1 MNKRTFFLILAGLCL
16 AASVILVVVGVKRAE
31 QKPMV
36 DGLKSLGRITLTY
49 DEEKTVNAMSG
60 KRSQTPDPEEDD
72 EPYTVVFTNNQTQY
86 GLIRYDLG
94 VDTKEEFDELTA
106 ATADFVYT
114 GDVFIEEGEP
124 TQTLR
129 KSTRQLYVYAW
140 PKTEEESKNT
150 PEDENSRFHFRF
162 YDDLMSMTDVEKQI
176 EADLAVEQDSCAS
189 ASVSSTVYF
198 IIAAIPL
205 LGGAYLAFLAFAGPR
220 SKQQN

>member
-60 KRSQTPDPEEDD
+60 KRSQAPDPEEDD

-114 GDVFIEEGEP
+114 GDVFVEEGEP

-140 PKTEEESKNT
+140 PKSEEESKNT
-150 PEDENSRFHFRF
+150 PEDENSRYHFRF